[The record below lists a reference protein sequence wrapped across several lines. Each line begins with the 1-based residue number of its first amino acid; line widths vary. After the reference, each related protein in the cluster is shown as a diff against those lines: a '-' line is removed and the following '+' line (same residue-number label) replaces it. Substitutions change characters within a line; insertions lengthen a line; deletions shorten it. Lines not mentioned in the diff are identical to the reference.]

1 MSSLISGKIRTLPT
15 NTVRIIAL
23 LLLSAVCV
31 LSASAS
37 DTAPAPIGEPQISL
51 LEAKRF
57 LARATFGPTQTD
69 IAALQE
75 KGYEQWLDEQIAM
88 PIQQRQLNRTIALAL
103 MAEPAEQHFAANG
116 FVGPKDS
123 PTWVY
128 QTSAWWEA
136 ALTSPDQLRQRVAYA
151 LSQILVVSTAAEPY
165 LRDRAEGVAAYND
178 LLLEHAFGNYR
189 DLLSAITYSPA
200 MGVFLS
206 HHGNRK
212 GDPKKGTSPDEN
224 YARELMQL
232 FSLGLYHINNDGS
245 PQLSSGEPIP
255 VYTQADVMELARVFT
270 GWDMVANLNFGNRG
284 NKTGNLTV
292 PMEFN
297 KDFHDFGEKT
307 LLGKTIP
314 ANLSGKEDVEAA
326 LDIIFAQPEVAVF
339 IGKQLIQR
347 LVTSNPSPEYI
358 ARVANAFNDNGQGVR
373 GDLAHVVHSILLDS
387 EALNLQAQNSAHP
400 VQKLRE
406 PVLVVAGL
414 LRALNVQP
422 AKPWVAKHNGK
433 MEGVYWFKKLNI
445 GQNPFMAPSVFNFYE
460 PDFQPAGEGFANQD
474 LVAPEAQLLDSQTLI
489 GTYNL
494 INFIFKVRDT
504 QALKLKPEN
513 EQIRLAKQGGN
524 NSLNIT
530 INTAPYIALL
540 EQSNKNDS
548 NKNRAKA
555 IETLINQL
563 QQDLLIEPISEES
576 AQAIASY
583 LEKPKSKNRK
593 IEAQRL
599 VSDAA
604 RMMLMAPSNWVQR

>member
-75 KGYEQWLDEQIAM
+75 KGYEKWLDEQIAM

-151 LSQILVVSTAAEPY
+151 LSQILVVSTAADPY
-165 LRDRAEGVAAYND
+165 LRNRAEGVAAYND

-232 FSLGLYHINNDGS
+232 FSLGLYHVNNDGS

-270 GWDMVANLNFGNRG
+270 GWDMVANPNFGNRG

-358 ARVANAFNDNGQGVR
+358 TRIANAFNDNGHGVR
-373 GDLAHVVHSILLDS
+373 GDLVHVIRTLLLDPDAKNV
-387 EALNLQAQNSAHP
+387 ELKA
-400 VQKLRE
+400 QKLRE

-422 AKPWVAKHNGK
+422 AKPWVTKHNGK
-433 MEGVYWFKKLNI
+433 MEGVYWFKKLDI

-460 PDFQPAGEGFANQD
+460 PDFQPAGDGFANQD

-489 GTYNL
+489 GTNNL
-494 INFIFKVRDT
+494 IDFIFSARDE
-504 QALKLKPEN
+504 QAFDLKSEY
-513 EQIRLAKQGGN
+513 EQKMLSSQLWGN
-524 NSLNIT
+524 FLNIS

-540 EQSNKNDS
+540 EPTNKNNS

-555 IETLINQL
+555 IDALITQL
-563 QQDLLIEPISEES
+563 QQDLLIEPLSQES
-576 AQAIASY
+576 AQTIASY
-583 LEKPKSKNRK
+583 LQKPKSKNKK

>member
-23 LLLSAVCV
+23 LLLSAACV

-116 FVGPKDS
+116 FMGPQSS

-232 FSLGLYHINNDGS
+232 FSLGLYQVNSDGTAKLKTTPENTS
-245 PQLSSGEPIP
+245 EPIP
-255 VYTQADVMELARVFT
+255 VYTQTDVMELARVFT
-270 GWDMVANLNFGNRG
+270 GWDMVANPNFGNRG

-339 IGKQLIQR
+339 VSKQLIQR

-358 ARVANAFNDNGQGVR
+358 ARVANAFNDNGHGVR
-373 GDLAHVVHSILLDS
+373 GDLVHVIRTLLLDPDAKNV
-387 EALNLQAQNSAHP
+387 ELKA
-400 VQKLRE
+400 QKLRE

-422 AKPWVAKHNGK
+422 AKPWVTKHNGK
-433 MEGVYWFKKLNI
+433 MEGVYWFKKLDI

-504 QALKLKPEN
+504 QALKLKPEK
-513 EQIRLAKQGGN
+513 EQIRLAKQGGKS
-524 NSLNIT
+524 SLNIT

-540 EQSNKNDS
+540 EPTNKNNS

-555 IETLINQL
+555 IKALIAKL
-563 QQDLLIEPISEES
+563 EHDLLIEPLSEES
-576 AQAIASY
+576 AQVIARY
-583 LEKPKSKNRK
+583 LQEPISKNKK

-599 VSDAA
+599 VNDAA

>member
-37 DTAPAPIGEPQISL
+37 DTTPAPIGEPQISL

-116 FVGPKDS
+116 FMGPKKS
-123 PTWVY
+123 PTWIY

-232 FSLGLYHINNDGS
+232 FSLGLYHVNSDGS
-245 PQLSSGEPIP
+245 PKLSSGEPIP

-270 GWDMVANLNFGNRG
+270 GWDMVANPNFGNRG
-284 NKTGNLTV
+284 NKTGNLSV

-314 ANLSGKEDVEAA
+314 ANLSGKDDVEAA
-326 LDIIFAQPEVAVF
+326 LDIIFAQPEVGVF
-339 IGKQLIQR
+339 VSKQLIQR

-373 GDLAHVVHSILLDS
+373 GDLAHVVRSILLDS

-406 PVLVVAGL
+406 PVLVIAGL

-422 AKPWVAKHNGK
+422 AKSWVTKHNGK
-433 MEGVYWFKKLNI
+433 MEGVYWFKKLDI

-494 INFIFKVRDT
+494 INVIFKVRDT
-504 QALKLKPEN
+504 QAVKLKPEK
-513 EQIRLAKQGGN
+513 EQIRLAKQAWGS
-524 NSLNIT
+524 SLNTT

-540 EQSNKNDS
+540 EPTNKNNS

-555 IETLINQL
+555 IKALIAKL
-563 QQDLLIEPISEES
+563 EQDLLIEPLSEES

-583 LEKPKSKNRK
+583 LEKPKSKNKK

>member
-1 MSSLISGKIRTLPT
+1 MSSLISGKIRTLPI

-37 DTAPAPIGEPQISL
+37 DTTPAPIGEPQISL

-57 LARATFGPTQTD
+57 LARATFGPTQAD

-75 KGYEQWLDEQIAM
+75 KGYEKWLDEQIAM

-116 FVGPKDS
+116 FMGPQNS

-165 LRDRAEGVAAYND
+165 LRNRAEGVAAYND

-189 DLLSAITYSPA
+189 DLLSAITYSPV

-232 FSLGLYHINNDGS
+232 FSLGLYHVNNDGS

-270 GWDMVANLNFGNRG
+270 GWDMVANPNFGNRG
-284 NKTGNLTV
+284 NQTGNLTV

-297 KDFHDFGEKT
+297 KNFHDFGEKT

-339 IGKQLIQR
+339 VGKQLIQR

-358 ARVANAFNDNGQGVR
+358 ARVANAFNDNGQGVK
-373 GDLAHVVHSILLDS
+373 GDLAHVIRTLLLDPDAKNV
-387 EALNLQAQNSAHP
+387 ELKA
-400 VQKLRE
+400 QKLRE

-422 AKPWVAKHNGK
+422 AKPWVTKHNGK
-433 MEGVYWFKKLNI
+433 MEGVYWFKKLDI

-474 LVAPEAQLLDSQTLI
+474 LVAPEAQLLDSQALI
-489 GTYNL
+489 GTSNL
-494 INFIFKVRDT
+494 IDFIFNVLDT
-504 QALKLKPEN
+504 QALKLKPEK
-513 EQIRLAKQGGN
+513 EQNRLAQQAWKSSIN
-524 NSLNIT
+524 VT

-540 EQSNKNDS
+540 EPTNKNNS

-555 IETLINQL
+555 IKALIAKL
-563 QQDLLIEPISEES
+563 EQDLLIEPLSEES
-576 AQAIASY
+576 AQVIASY
-583 LEKPKSKNRK
+583 LQKTKSKNKK